1 MKDFFNKN
9 NKNEKNQE
17 NKKEQKNKDLLG
29 DFGFKGQNF
38 KNFSGGGFNNN
49 NKFNKTV
56 TIKKSRLIFIFLVLV
71 LVFSGLGA
79 FLGKYLDYFFNGQ
92 NLSAPLTINVK
103 KEDFEMGEAVSLK
116 ASPTIVGIQS
126 VFKNTALNQEKSAG
140 EFDLPWSFPWQ
151 FDDAEDEEST
161 KLIGGGSGV
170 IWQVEDDFAYI
181 VTNFHVVKK
190 ALKNGDNSEIEIYFG
205 KDVKKY
211 KSANVVDYDPY
222 LDIAVLKV
230 PLQGKK
236 VSCVELGDSN
246 KLNPAQ
252 SVFVIGSPS
261 GISYNGSITHG
272 IISGLKRSIKLEGI
286 KEELETFQI
295 DAPMNPGNS
304 GGGIFDKQGKL
315 IGICIAKLG
324 GMGSSREG
332 MGFCLPINAVKVSVE
347 KIIKG
352 SNGKVIK
359 KMPNLGIIM
368 ESDILLSNG
377 SKIID
382 GVFVRWVIP
391 GSVAYNAKIS
401 PGDVI
406 VEFDGEK
413 IKDSNDLDAA
423 LSRKRDKTA
432 TITILRRSKKTG
444 KYGKTTVKVTFDN

>member
-1 MKDFFNKN
+1 MDNFFKKFDKD
-9 NKNEKNQE
+9 EKNKE
-17 NKKEQKNKDLLG
+17 TKKEQKNKDLLG
-29 DFGFKGQNF
+29 DFDLGGQNF
-38 KNFSGGGFNNN
+38 NGNR
-49 NKFNKTV
+49 FNKTI
-56 TIKKSRLIFIFLVLV
+56 TIKKSRLIFAFLVLV

-92 NLSAPLTINVK
+92 SLNSPITINVK
-103 KEDFEMGEAVSLK
+103 KGDFENGEAVSLK

-126 VFKNTALNQEKSAG
+126 VFKNAAFNQEKTIN
-140 EFDLPWSFPWQ
+140 EFDLPWPFPWQ
-151 FDDAEDEEST
+151 FEPPAEEEEDESG

-170 IWQVEDDFAYI
+170 IWQVENDFAYI
-181 VTNFHVVKK
+181 VTNFHVVKT
-190 ALKNGDNSEIEIYFG
+190 ALRNGNNSDIEIYFG

-211 KSANVVDYDPY
+211 KSANVVDYDPS

-252 SVFVIGSPS
+252 SVFVIGSPN

-286 KEELETFQI
+286 KEEIETFQI

-324 GMGSSREG
+324 GMGTSREG
-332 MGFCLPINAVKVSVE
+332 MGFCLPINAVKASVE
-347 KIIKG
+347 KLIKG

-368 ESDILLSNG
+368 ESDILFSSGL
-377 SKIID
+377 KLVD
-382 GVFVRWVIP
+382 GVFVKWVIP
-391 GSVAYNAKIS
+391 GSVAYNAKIL
-401 PGDVI
+401 PGDI
-406 VEFDGEK
+406 IIEFDGEK
-413 IKDSNDLDAA
+413 IKDSNDLDVA

-432 TITILRRSKKTG
+432 TITILRRSRRTG
-444 KYGKTTVKVTFDN
+444 KYEKKTVKVTFDN